1 MNLYCHLQVLEK
13 VVIKQL
19 SRKVMTQFGDIAIKN
34 IKSRKAFRKKYFPHV
49 ENLLL
54 IDIK

>member
-1 MNLYCHLQVLEK
+1 MCWKNSHQH
-13 VVIKQL
+13 L
-19 SRKVMTQFGDIAIKN
+19 SRKAMTQFGDIAMKD
-34 IKSRKAFRKKYFPHV
+34 IKSRKAFRKKHFPHV